1 MRKMGEGQ
9 GRKPF
14 QKTGKLKE
22 LSNRNFVKH
31 ICMGKIS
38 QWIKAHSVFIL
49 IPKTTPQK
57 LWKKQRIHSPKLRA
71 ELYTICDI
79 GGPMF
84 THTHTLHEERITEKV
99 NACTCDE

>member
-14 QKTGKLKE
+14 QKKGKLKE
-22 LSNRNFVKH
+22 LSNRSFVKH
-31 ICMGKIS
+31 ICMGKMS

-49 IPKTTPQK
+49 IPKTKPQK
-57 LWKKQRIHSPKLRA
+57 LWKKQRIHSPKLHS

-84 THTHTLHEERITEKV
+84 THIRYMKRE
-99 NACTCDE
+99 